1 MGHNKLKKKIKKLRS
16 RLKKKDEEIA
26 RMEAI
31 ITEPTWY
38 KDEEITRLETIIT
51 ELTCINELTWYK
63 DEEIARLKAMISEL
77 TCFGCGKGLE
87 HCPCG
92 VCDECSHNNS
102 ECRGCQKKFCRY
114 CLYNFELC
122 KSCHQVKI
130 E

>member
-1 MGHNKLKKKIKKLRS
+1 MGHNKLKKKIKKFRR

-31 ITEPTWY
+31 ITELTCY

-51 ELTCINELTWYK
+51 ELTCINELTYYK
-63 DEEIARLKAMISEL
+63 DEEIARMKAIITEL
-77 TCFGCGKGLE
+77 TCYGCGSPLE

-102 ECRGCQKKFCRY
+102 ECWSCNKKFCRY
-114 CLYNFELC
+114 CLYGENIC
-122 KSCHQVKI
+122 KSCHQVKN
-130 E
+130 